1 MLQLKSHFKPEDVVV
16 VLFHDSGSRY
26 VGKMFNDDWM
36 REQGYLKEMP
46 EIALDLVR
54 HKLDTP
60 LVVVRTEELVSH
72 ALYRMKKHG
81 VTELVVMD
89 ATGVVGSVS
98 QYDLLRRYRISS
110 DIEDVAI
117 KELMTVSFPVI
128 EPTASLVE
136 VSDMLEQ
143 HLALLIL
150 CDGVK
155 NYQLI
160 TKADLLTAI

>member
-1 MLQLKSHFKPEDVVV
+1 

-46 EIALDLVR
+46 ETALDLVR

-72 ALYRMKKHG
+72 ALYRMKKYG

-136 VSDMLEQ
+136 VSDMLE
-143 HLALLIL
+143 
-150 CDGVK
+150 
-155 NYQLI
+155 
-160 TKADLLTAI
+160 